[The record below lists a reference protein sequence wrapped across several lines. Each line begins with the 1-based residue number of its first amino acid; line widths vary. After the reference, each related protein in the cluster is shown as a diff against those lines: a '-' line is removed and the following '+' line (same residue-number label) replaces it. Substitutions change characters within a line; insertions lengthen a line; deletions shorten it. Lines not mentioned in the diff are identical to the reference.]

1 MLLFKAERRS
11 TLLVVG
17 AGPRHLGMP
26 RTPARNVGPHS
37 WSSAADRRT
46 GQLVVCRHT
55 TEHAAIAAG

>member
-1 MLLFKAERRS
+1 MLM
-11 TLLVVG
+11 VVG

-26 RTPARNVGPHS
+26 RIPARGVGPHS

-46 GQLVVCRHT
+46 GQLIVCLHT